1 MSTKSQRLLKIYALL
16 RHQPVTIE
24 ILKHWA
30 ARNNISISE
39 RTFYRD
45 LQVLERSVL
54 MPDEEIVVA
63 VGEKNK
69 KTWKIEYRGND
80 KLTEFDINS
89 YLLFSNFLP
98 LPLVKSR
105 TESLNRIRDVYYK
118 SYSKS
123 RFEDFAA
130 YATNQL
136 SSTRFGEFQGDIHY
150 AKTLEDM
157 LWCLRNHRELDLCKV
172 DFDITS
178 ISQSVVFP
186 MKFLPIKLVYHRG
199 VVHLGG
205 FDKESQKLILLALS
219 QITEYRLTNHPFRH
233 ESLLSHF
240 EAEMQSRFGITET
253 MNGEV
258 YDVKLEFSEALGCFI
273 KDNYWHPTQQM
284 EQQKNGN
291 FIMTMRCG
299 INRELVGWIFMW
311 MTNVRVISP
320 PELKECVM
328 AKYREVVDDYEK
340 DKPLVSNNSFRA
352 E

>member
-1 MSTKSQRLLKIYALL
+1 MPAKLQRLLKIYSLL
-16 RHQPVTIE
+16 KSQPVTVE
-24 ILKHWA
+24 ILKKWA
-30 ARNNISISE
+30 HKNNINISE

-45 LQVLERSVL
+45 LLALETTVLAPGET
-54 MPDEEIVVA
+54 IVVTT
-63 VGEKNK
+63 GEKNK
-69 KTWKIEYRGND
+69 KTWKIQYMGD
-80 KLTEFDINS
+80 DVLTEFDINS

-98 LPLVKSR
+98 SSIVEAR
-105 TESLNRIRDVYYK
+105 IESLKRIREIFYK

-130 YATNQL
+130 YSHDQL
-136 SSTRFGEFQGDIHY
+136 DTTKFGEFHGDEGY
-150 AKTLEDM
+150 AKKLEGL
-157 LWCLRNHRELDLCKV
+157 LWSIRSHRQLVIKRAAY
-172 DFDITS
+172 DITS
-178 ISQSVVFP
+178 LSRSVNFP
-186 MKFLPIKLVYHRG
+186 LTFLPLKLVYHRG

-219 QITEYRLTNHPFRH
+219 QITEYRLTNQPFRH

-240 EAEMQSRFGITET
+240 ETEMENRFGITEN
-253 MNGEV
+253 MNSEV

-284 EQQKNGN
+284 QQQKNGN

-320 PELKECVM
+320 PKLKECVM